1 MTDYY
6 NILGVN
12 RGTSS
17 EEIKKAYRKLAAK
30 HHPDRGGNT
39 AEFQKIQEA
48 YDTLGDDQKRAEYD
62 NPQTQFAFNSGNM
75 NDIFGA
81 MFGGG
86 AGQFGF
92 GGQRVVRKNKSI
104 NITVQMT
111 LKDILNGKDV
121 IGSIR
126 LPSGREQALQIRIP
140 KGVQNGDSIRF
151 RDMGD
156 DTYAQIPKGD
166 LIAVVQEVP
175 DANFQRHGADLYTAR
190 TITVFDLLL
199 GTSVF
204 IKTIEDSTLE
214 VSVPPGIQ
222 PGTSLSCNG
231 YGLPVNSQSN
241 KRGNIYVKIDVMA
254 PKISDSIDLEAIK
267 TLKSKYG

>member
-6 NILGVN
+6 NILDINKGA
-12 RGTSS
+12 SS

-30 HHPDRGGNT
+30 HHPDRGGDT
-39 AEFQKIQEA
+39 AQFQKIQEA
-48 YDTLGDDQKRAEYD
+48 YATLSDDQKRAEYD

-86 AGQFGF
+86 AGPFGF
-92 GGQRVVRKNKSI
+92 GGQRVMRRNKSI

-111 LKDILNGKDV
+111 LKDVLNGKDV

-140 KGVQNGDSIRF
+140 SGVQAGDSIRF
-151 RDMGD
+151 KDMGD
-156 DTYAQIPKGD
+156 DTYTQLPRGD
-166 LIAVVQEVP
+166 LIAVIQEVP
-175 DANFQRHGADLYTAR
+175 DANFERRGADLYTSR
-190 TITVFDLLL
+190 TVTVFDLLL

-204 IKTIEDSTLE
+204 ITTVEGSTLE

-222 PGTSLSCNG
+222 PGNSLSCTG
-231 YGLPVNSQSN
+231 YGLPINTQSA
-241 KRGNIYVKIDVMA
+241 KRGNLYIKIDVMA
-254 PKISDSIDLEAIK
+254 PKITDNIDIEAIK
-267 TLKSKYG
+267 ALKSKYG

>member
-12 RGTSS
+12 KGASS

-30 HHPDRGGNT
+30 HHPDRGGDT
-39 AEFQKIQEA
+39 AQFQKIQEA
-48 YDTLGDDQKRAEYD
+48 YDTIGDDQKRAEYD
-62 NPQTQFAFNSGNM
+62 NPQTQYAFNSNNM

-81 MFGGG
+81 MFGGA
-86 AGQFGF
+86 AGPFGF
-92 GGQRVVRKNKSI
+92 NGQRMMRKNKSI

-111 LKDILNGKDV
+111 LRDILNGKDV
-121 IGSIR
+121 VGSIR
-126 LPSGREQALQIRIP
+126 LPSGREQALQIRVP
-140 KGVQNGDSIRF
+140 RGVQTGDSIRF

-156 DTYAQIPKGD
+156 DTYSQLPRGD
-166 LIAVVQEVP
+166 LIAVIQELP
-175 DANFQRHGADLYTAR
+175 DADFERRGADLYTSR

-214 VSVPPGIQ
+214 VSVPAGIQ

-231 YGLPVNSQSN
+231 YGLPVNTQSP
-241 KRGNIYVKIDVMA
+241 KRGNIYVRIDVMA
-254 PKISDSIDLEAIK
+254 PKVVNTIDIEAIK
-267 TLKSKYG
+267 MLKSKYS